1 MKHKHKR
8 RYRKHRMDNN
18 TKEIVEKVGTTVKT
32 VALCAISIL
41 AKSVKF
47 LAEQVD
53 NACSKNGRN

>member
-1 MKHKHKR
+1 MKHKHHR
-8 RYRKHRMDNN
+8 RKNNMDKN
-18 TKEIVEKVGTTVKT
+18 TKDTLVNAC
-32 VALCAISIL
+32 VAIKRITLCTLSIL

>member
-8 RYRKHRMDNN
+8 KHRRNRMDNN

-32 VALCAISIL
+32 VTLFAISIL

>member
-1 MKHKHKR
+1 MKRKHKR
-8 RYRKHRMDNN
+8 RRNRMDDN
-18 TKEIVEKVGTTVKT
+18 TKDTLVSIGRTITR
-32 VALCAISIL
+32 VAICTIRII

>member
-8 RYRKHRMDNN
+8 KHRRNHMDNN
-18 TKEIVEKVGTTVKT
+18 TKEIVEKVGATVKT
-32 VALCAISIL
+32 VTLCAISIL

>member
-1 MKHKHKR
+1 MKHK
-8 RYRKHRMDNN
+8 RKHRRNHMDNN
-18 TKEIVEKVGTTVKT
+18 TKEIVDKVGTTVKT
-32 VALCAISIL
+32 VTLCAISIL

>member
-1 MKHKHKR
+1 MKRKHKR
-8 RYRKHRMDNN
+8 NRRKHSMDNN
-18 TKEIVEKVGTTVKT
+18 TKDTLVNACVVIKRIT
-32 VALCAISIL
+32 LCTLSIL

>member
-1 MKHKHKR
+1 
-8 RYRKHRMDNN
+8 MDNN
-18 TKEIVEKVGTTVKT
+18 TKDTLVNACVVIKRIT
-32 VALCAISIL
+32 LCTLSIL

>member
-1 MKHKHKR
+1 MKHKR
-8 RYRKHRMDNN
+8 NRKHRRNHMDNN

-32 VALCAISIL
+32 VTLCAISIL